1 MQTAS
6 ETESAAMPANFFSQ
20 RDGDNLTD
28 DRLKSTQQRPS
39 IDGFLFGT

>member
-1 MQTAS
+1 
-6 ETESAAMPANFFSQ
+6 MPANFFSQ